1 MRQAMRV
8 ISEGASGAVA
18 WPVSFDARMA
28 VFYFVLIAVLPLLP
42 PRLGGGYLLIIGER
56 AVIFAIAA
64 LSLELLIGAGGLVS
78 FGHAAFLGIGAYA
91 GGIAASHGLGILSIA
106 LPAALAAAAAF
117 ALATGAIAVRTRGVY
132 FIMITLAF
140 AQMAFFIATSLAPY
154 GGDDG
159 LTWPTRTT
167 VFGARILKNET
178 VFYYVGLALLILTYV
193 CLGHLLGS
201 RFGRVLR
208 GLKDNDTRMQ
218 AIGFTPYLYRL
229 AAYVIAGTLCGAAGF
244 LLGNQA
250 EFVSPAY
257 MHWQRSGEL
266 IIMVLL
272 GGSGTLYGP
281 MFGALVFLLLEET
294 LSHLTEHWKVVLG
307 PALVLMA
314 LFASG
319 GIAGAI
325 AGWRQRR
332 GALARLASA
341 RARSARRHLAGGLA
355 RLPSW
360 HRLRQPLRTY
370 AAASRIHWLA
380 ARTPACWRA
389 GKRALRR
396 GLQRSPALSP
406 RGLKTSIAR
415 WWQP

>member
-1 MRQAMRV
+1 MPAAMRG
-8 ISEGASGAVA
+8 IPAAAPSAPRAL
-18 WPVSFDARMA
+18 SFDQRLAA
-28 VFYFVLIAVLPLLP
+28 GLFALLALLPLLSH
-42 PRLGGGYLLIIGER
+42 GIASSYLLLIGER

-91 GGIAASHGLGILSIA
+91 AGIVASHGLGTLCIA
-106 LPAALAAAAAF
+106 LPAALAACAVF

-159 LTWPTRTT
+159 LSWPTRTM
-167 VFGARILKNET
+167 VLGRHILKDQLT
-178 VFYYVGLALLILTYV
+178 FFYVCLALLIATY
-193 CLGHLLGS
+193 LGVGRLIAS

-208 GLKDNDTRMQ
+208 GLKDNETRMQ

-229 AAYVIAGTLCGAAGF
+229 TAYVIAGTLCGLAGF

-272 GGSGTLYGP
+272 GGTGTLYGP
-281 MFGALVFLLLEET
+281 MLGALAFLLLEEA
-294 LSHLTEHWKVVLG
+294 LSRQTEHWKVILG
-307 PALVLMA
+307 PALVLTA

-325 AGWRQRR
+325 AACRQRR
-332 GALARLASA
+332 GAPVRAPLTLPRLVRHLLGAGLERSRSWRRAGRRLFLRPAHLCKRVAEKA
-341 RARSARRHLAGGLA
+341 RAACA
-355 RLPSW
+355 
-360 HRLRQPLRTY
+360 
-370 AAASRIHWLA
+370 
-380 ARTPACWRA
+380 PAKMA
-389 GKRALRR
+389 LGRALQAIAS
-396 GLQRSPALSP
+396 LAE
-406 RGLKTSIAR
+406 RGLKTTVER
-415 WWQP
+415 WWRR

>member
-1 MRQAMRV
+1 MLWARRGVAERT
-8 ISEGASGAVA
+8 SGAA
-18 WPVSFDARMA
+18 LCPLSFDQCMA
-28 VFYFVLIAVLPLLP
+28 VVLFALIGVLPLLP
-42 PRLGGGYLLIIGER
+42 LRLGGSYLLVIGER

-91 GGIAASHGLGILSIA
+91 AGIAASHGFGTLSIA
-106 LPAALAAAAAF
+106 LPAALAASAAF

-159 LTWPTRTT
+159 LSWPARTT
-167 VFGARILKNET
+167 VFGRPILKSET
-178 VFYYVGLALLILTYV
+178 TFYYASLALLIGSYV
-193 CLGHLLGS
+193 CLGRLLGS

-208 GLKDNDTRMQ
+208 GLKDNETRMQ
-218 AIGFTPYLYRL
+218 AIGFTPYPYRL
-229 AAYVIAGTLCGAAGF
+229 SAYVIAGTLCGAAGF

-272 GGSGTLYGP
+272 GGTGTLYGP
-281 MFGALVFLLLEET
+281 MCGALAFLMLEEV
-294 LSHLTEHWKVVLG
+294 LSHLTEDWKLVLG

-314 LFASG
+314 LF
-319 GIAGAI
+319 
-325 AGWRQRR
+325 Q
-332 GALARLASA
+332 L
-341 RARSARRHLAGGLA
+341 
-355 RLPSW
+355 
-360 HRLRQPLRTY
+360 
-370 AAASRIHWLA
+370 
-380 ARTPACWRA
+380 
-389 GKRALRR
+389 
-396 GLQRSPALSP
+396 
-406 RGLKTSIAR
+406 
-415 WWQP
+415 

>member
-1 MRQAMRV
+1 MPGAMRG
-8 ISEGASGAVA
+8 IPAAAPSAPRA
-18 WPVSFDARMA
+18 PSFDQCLAA
-28 VFYFVLIAVLPLLP
+28 SLFALLALLPLLSH
-42 PRLGGGYLLIIGER
+42 GIASSYLLLVGER

-91 GGIAASHGLGILSIA
+91 AGIAASHGLGTLCMA
-106 LPAALAAAAAF
+106 LPAALAASAVF

-159 LTWPTRTT
+159 LTWPTRTM
-167 VFGARILKNET
+167 VLGRPILKDQLT
-178 VFYYVGLALLILTYV
+178 FFYVCLALLIATY
-193 CLGHLLGS
+193 LGVSRLIAS

-208 GLKDNDTRMQ
+208 GLRDNETRMQ

-229 AAYVIAGTLCGAAGF
+229 TAYVIAGTLCGLAGF
-244 LLGNQA
+244 LLGNQT

-272 GGSGTLYGP
+272 GGTGTLYGP
-281 MFGALVFLLLEET
+281 MLGALAFLLLEEA
-294 LSHLTEHWKVVLG
+294 LSRLTEHWKVILG
-307 PALVLMA
+307 PALVLTA

-325 AGWRQRR
+325 AACRQRR
-332 GALARLASA
+332 AAPRVPVTLPRLVRHLLDAGLQ
-341 RARSARRHLAGGLA
+341 RARSWRRAIRRRLLRPAHLFKRGAHRARAACEPATLALG
-355 RLPSW
+355 
-360 HRLRQPLRTY
+360 
-370 AAASRIHWLA
+370 
-380 ARTPACWRA
+380 
-389 GKRALRR
+389 R
-396 GLQRSPALSP
+396 GLQALP
-406 RGLKTSIAR
+406 WLAERGLKTSVER
-415 WWQP
+415 WWRR

>member
-1 MRQAMRV
+1 MLWARRGVAART
-8 ISEGASGAVA
+8 SGAA
-18 WPVSFDARMA
+18 LCPLSFDQRMA
-28 VFYFVLIAVLPLLP
+28 VVLFALIGVLPLLP
-42 PRLGGGYLLIIGER
+42 LRLGGSYLLVIGER

-91 GGIAASHGLGILSIA
+91 AGIAASHGFGTLSIA
-106 LPAALAAAAAF
+106 LPAALAASAAF

-159 LTWPTRTT
+159 LSWPARTT
-167 VFGARILKNET
+167 VFGRPILKSET
-178 VFYYVGLALLILTYV
+178 SFYYASLALLIASYL
-193 CLGHLLGS
+193 CLGRLLGS

-208 GLKDNDTRMQ
+208 GLKDNETRMQ
-218 AIGFTPYLYRL
+218 AIGFTPYPYRL
-229 AAYVIAGTLCGAAGF
+229 SAYVIAGTLCGAAGF

-272 GGSGTLYGP
+272 GGTGTLYGP
-281 MFGALVFLLLEET
+281 MCGALAFLMLEEV
-294 LSHLTEHWKVVLG
+294 LSHLTEHWKLVLG

-325 AGWRQRR
+325 AGGRQPGGPLVR
-332 GALARLASA
+332 LARACSSLTRHLLASCMAGAA
-341 RARSARRHLAGGLA
+341 RWRRPPNSLSAQPAPRTDWMARRAC
-355 RLPSW
+355 
-360 HRLRQPLRTY
+360 
-370 AAASRIHWLA
+370 
-380 ARTPACWRA
+380 ACWRA
-389 GKRALRR
+389 GKRVLGRGPRGFSALAQR
-396 GLQRSPALSP
+396 GLR
-406 RGLKTSIAR
+406 TTVAR
-415 WWQP
+415 WWRQ

>member
-1 MRQAMRV
+1 MPGARRGIPAAA
-8 ISEGASGAVA
+8 ASGSRTLAFEERLA
-18 WPVSFDARMA
+18 AGL
-28 VFYFVLIAVLPLLP
+28 FVLLALLPLLS
-42 PRLGGGYLLIIGER
+42 RSMASSYLLLVGER
-56 AVIFAIAA
+56 VAIFAIAA

-91 GGIAASHGLGILSIA
+91 AGIVASHGFGTLSIA
-106 LPAALAAAAAF
+106 LPAALAASALF

-140 AQMAFFIATSLAPY
+140 AQMAFFIASSLAAY

-159 LTWPTRTT
+159 LSWPTRTQ
-167 VFGARILKNET
+167 VLGRPILKDQLT
-178 VFYYVGLALLILTYV
+178 FFYVCLALLIATY
-193 CLGHLLGS
+193 LGVGRLIAS

-208 GLKDNDTRMQ
+208 GLKDNETRMQ

-229 AAYVIAGTLCGAAGF
+229 AAYVIAGSLCGLAGF

-272 GGSGTLYGP
+272 GGTGTRCGP
-281 MFGALVFLLLEET
+281 MLGALAFLLLEET
-294 LSHLTEHWKVVLG
+294 LSRLTEHWKVIVG

-325 AGWRQRR
+325 AAWRRR
-332 GALARLASA
+332 AAPPSPLALARLGHHLLGAG
-341 RARSARRHLAGGLA
+341 RARLHAGRRTGRRLLLRPARFLRGGAQAIRAACEPAKLALD
-355 RLPSW
+355 
-360 HRLRQPLRTY
+360 
-370 AAASRIHWLA
+370 
-380 ARTPACWRA
+380 
-389 GKRALRR
+389 R
-396 GLQRSPALSP
+396 GLQALPSLAG
-406 RGLKTSIAR
+406 RGLKTTVER
-415 WWQP
+415 WRRR